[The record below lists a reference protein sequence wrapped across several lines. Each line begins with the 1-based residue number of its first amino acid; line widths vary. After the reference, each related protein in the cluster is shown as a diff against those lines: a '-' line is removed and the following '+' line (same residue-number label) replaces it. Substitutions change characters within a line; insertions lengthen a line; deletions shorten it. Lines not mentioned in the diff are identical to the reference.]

1 MNPFMRMYFRRLGFG
16 DWLVLVGGSVTV
28 VGLLL
33 LLVKLVIALSYLAS
47 IITLAGLAMLVLG
60 LVLTWSKRRRRLSED
75 DMPYL

>member
-1 MNPFMRMYFRRLGFG
+1 MNPFIRMYFRRLGFG
-16 DWLVLVGGSVTV
+16 DWLVFVGGFATI

-47 IITLAGLAMLVLG
+47 IITLAGLAMLMIG
-60 LVLTWSKRRRRLSED
+60 LVLTRSKRRRRIGDD